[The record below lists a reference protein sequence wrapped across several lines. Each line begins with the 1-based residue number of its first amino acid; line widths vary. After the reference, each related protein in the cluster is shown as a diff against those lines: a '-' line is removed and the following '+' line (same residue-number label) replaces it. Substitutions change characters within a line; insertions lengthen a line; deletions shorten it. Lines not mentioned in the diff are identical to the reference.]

1 MIDKLWLI
9 DALRPFHL
17 FRTDSRIT
25 WDKKKKLF
33 IFMEKR
39 DVYPIE
45 SSRFSSFPLIFAE
58 IEKQGRKLPK
68 ICHKRVTFGK
78 RELATNNK

>member
-1 MIDKLWLI
+1 
-9 DALRPFHL
+9 
-17 FRTDSRIT
+17 
-25 WDKKKKLF
+25 
-33 IFMEKR
+33 MEKR